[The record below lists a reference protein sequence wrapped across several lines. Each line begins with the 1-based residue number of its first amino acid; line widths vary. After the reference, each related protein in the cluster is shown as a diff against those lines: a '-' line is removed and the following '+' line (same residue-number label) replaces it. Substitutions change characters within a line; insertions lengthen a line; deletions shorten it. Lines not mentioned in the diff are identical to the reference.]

1 MKLSLILSAMLIVSV
16 GGSFWYIDYL
26 QDQISILKGNQIVLE
41 SKVQE
46 QNDAIDRYLQQQK
59 ENQTKLNDMAL
70 ANQQAQRE
78 VNKLRSTFAK
88 HDLDNLAINKPGL
101 VEKMVNRGTKR
112 VLDEMVALTDPN
124 QFDKKDEE
132 SP

>member
-1 MKLSLILSAMLIVSV
+1 MVH
-16 GGSFWYIDYL
+16 
-26 QDQISILKGNQIVLE
+26 
-41 SKVQE
+41 
-46 QNDAIDRYLQQQK
+46 
-59 ENQTKLNDMAL
+59 
-70 ANQQAQRE
+70 
-78 VNKLRSTFAK
+78 KLRSTFAK